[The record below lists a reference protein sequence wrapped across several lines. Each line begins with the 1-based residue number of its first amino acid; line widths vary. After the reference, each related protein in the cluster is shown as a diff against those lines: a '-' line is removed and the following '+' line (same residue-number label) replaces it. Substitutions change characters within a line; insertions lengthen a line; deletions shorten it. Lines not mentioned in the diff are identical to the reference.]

1 MLRALRS
8 VRSQPPTL
16 FSSPLQYQ
24 IGRRNSGLRFQ
35 QPATGAKNQSQETNN
50 KMEKQQQKPEQT
62 NNRNAKP
69 GDIHVLFPN
78 SDPSLSCG
86 GGGGGGGGGRRDVMS
101 DSFGEG
107 YATRSDEEGFGGTYS
122 GNDSFAK
129 QEQLDKT
136 KIIHDNHPGSLSLSL
151 CITF

>member
-1 MLRALRS
+1 MLRTLRS

-24 IGRRNSGLRFQ
+24 IGRRNSRLRFQ
-35 QPATGAKNQSQETNN
+35 QPATVANQSQETNN

-69 GDIHVLFPN
+69 GD
-78 SDPSLSCG
+78 
-86 GGGGGGGGGRRDVMS
+86 VMS

-107 YATRSDEEGFGGTYS
+107 YATRSDEEGFGGTYG

-129 QEQLDKT
+129 QEQLDKN
-136 KIIHDNHPGSLSLSL
+136 KIIHDNHPEYDKSQGSEVAEKEKARHQK
-151 CITF
+151 TAEG